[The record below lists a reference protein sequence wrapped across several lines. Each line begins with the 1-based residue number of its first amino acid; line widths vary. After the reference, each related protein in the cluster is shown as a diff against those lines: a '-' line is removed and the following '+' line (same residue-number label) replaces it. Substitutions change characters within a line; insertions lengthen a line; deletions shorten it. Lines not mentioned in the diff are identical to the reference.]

1 MGDRT
6 APSACGLVADEH
18 PTQGRVHLL
27 RAAIVSSSVET
38 ECVCTICY
46 ESHPPPI
53 QSGCACRG
61 DAGFAHIECIVQ
73 AAVSRFVQRGPKVWR
88 ECHTCKESFTG
99 AMQTGLAEAWW
110 ARVRGAGEESDLLS
124 AAQNLGHSLVH
135 AGKYTEA
142 EQMFREVH
150 GIGMR
155 LLGPAHPDTM
165 DSACEIAACLLRQGK
180 YAHAEQLNR
189 QVLAFYT
196 RVLGP
201 EDQTTLVSANN
212 LASCLNGR
220 LKHAEAEQ
228 ICREVLAVRKRV
240 LGLEHRDTL
249 TSAGNLTS
257 YLSNQGRH
265 AEAEQLKREVHAV
278 RKRVL
283 GPEHP
288 DTLTSAADLAHSL
301 WGQGKHAEAE
311 QICRELLAVRK
322 RVLGPEHPETL
333 TSASNVASSLASQA
347 RHAEAEP
354 IEREVLAARK
364 RVLGPEHPDT
374 LQAATHLACSLF
386 HQSKNVEGVAK
397 LAAQIYNFYSKVAP
411 DRLTDTDADPVQPT
425 GLAEE
430 YVDKQDL
437 LNERLCGRYG
447 VDLVTLSEQ
456 VPAEATPLHIATN
469 AAHGT
474 DDLPGGVPAS
484 EGGDVTKDLEKQK
497 KAMQAQ
503 QLFEDTLE
511 AQQRV
516 LGPAHP
522 DTLHTAG
529 LLEDVRARIRSA
541 PPTIAAPPAATGAA
555 RPLLLCALPPDGIA
569 AAAGGGGSTDAQAR
583 RPSTQ
588 HKHAQARAQRG
599 RGRDGEQACVRPC
612 VSVCVY
618 VIARR

>member
-1 MGDRT
+1 
-6 APSACGLVADEH
+6 
-18 PTQGRVHLL
+18 
-27 RAAIVSSSVET
+27 
-38 ECVCTICY
+38 
-46 ESHPPPI
+46 
-53 QSGCACRG
+53 
-61 DAGFAHIECIVQ
+61 
-73 AAVSRFVQRGPKVWR
+73 
-88 ECHTCKESFTG
+88 
-99 AMQTGLAEAWW
+99 MQTGLAEAWW

-155 LLGPAHPDTM
+155 LLGPAHPKTM

-180 YAHAEQLNR
+180 YAQAEGKYAQAEQLNR

-265 AEAEQLKREVHAV
+265 AEAEQLKREV
-278 RKRVL
+278 L
-283 GPEHP
+283 
-288 DTLTSAADLAHSL
+288 AA
-301 WGQGKHAEAE
+301 
-311 QICRELLAVRK
+311 RK

-333 TSASNVASSLASQA
+333 TSASNVASSLASQGK
-347 RHAEAEP
+347 HAEAEP

-456 VPAEATPLHIATN
+456 VPAEAAPLHIATN

-497 KAMQAQ
+497 KAMEAQ

-529 LLEDVRARIRSA
+529 LLEDVRARIRAA
-541 PPTIAAPPAATGAA
+541 PPTIAAAPAATGAA

-588 HKHAQARAQRG
+588 HKHAQART
-599 RGRDGEQACVRPC
+599 
-612 VSVCVY
+612 
-618 VIARR
+618 ARERERQ